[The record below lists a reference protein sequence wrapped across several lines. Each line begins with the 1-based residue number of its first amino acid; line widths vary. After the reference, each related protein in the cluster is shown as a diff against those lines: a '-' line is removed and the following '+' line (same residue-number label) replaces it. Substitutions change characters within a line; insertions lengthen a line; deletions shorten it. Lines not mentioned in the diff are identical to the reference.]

1 MSAGHPDGPG
11 ARGGLTIGQVL
22 EQLHDEFPDVTTSK
36 VRFLEAQGLVT
47 PERTPAGYR
56 LFSSEDLERLRY
68 VLTAQRDRFWPL
80 KVIRESLDA
89 LDRGLPDPGA
99 DSVRPHPSAPSP
111 PSSPSTP
118 SSAPALLRAET
129 VVPRG
134 RVRLTGPQL
143 REASGIDKPLFSAL
157 ESFGLLRADATGH
170 FVAEAVDVAVA
181 AKRLAEHG
189 LEPRHLRP
197 FRTAADREIGLV
209 DQVLATRRDNGSRE
223 ERTAEILSA
232 CIALHTAL
240 VRTGLAR

>member
-11 ARGGLTIGQVL
+11 TRGGLTIGQVL
-22 EQLHDEFPDVTTSK
+22 EQLHDEFPDVTSSK

-56 LFSSEDLERLRY
+56 LFSSEDVERLRY

-80 KVIRESLDA
+80 KVIREALDA

-99 DSVRPHPSAPSP
+99 DSVRPHPSSPSAPSL
-111 PSSPSTP
+111 P
-118 SSAPALLRAET
+118 SSAPVLLRAET
-129 VVPRG
+129 VVSRG

-143 REASGIDKPLFSAL
+143 RQASGIDKPLFSAL

>member
-22 EQLHDEFPDVTTSK
+22 EQLHDEFPDVTSSK

-56 LFSSEDLERLRY
+56 LFSSEDVERLRY

-80 KVIRESLDA
+80 KVIREALDA

-99 DSVRPHPSAPSP
+99 DSVRPQPSAPS
-111 PSSPSTP
+111 SPSQP